1 MIFSSK
7 AICCNPPLID
17 RLTLFCFTGWRN
29 SCKRTLIF
37 FVFLL
42 LIAANL
48 KAQESTPFRLM
59 FWNVE
64 NLFDCKHD
72 TLKND
77 LEFLPTSMRNWSY
90 GRYKKKLANVAR
102 TITAVGEWVPP
113 VLVGLCEVENDSV
126 LRDLTLYSP
135 LKKEGYQYV
144 MTNSP
149 DKRGIDVALLYQR
162 GNFKLLSCESL
173 RISLPGEHSYP
184 TRDIL
189 HVTGRIINNDTLD
202 VFVVHLPSRLGGQ
215 KASEPN
221 RVCVA
226 ERIKAV
232 VDSLFFV
239 RSFPK
244 IVIMGDFNDYPEN
257 KSISEVLEAVAPP
270 NHPEPHHLY
279 NLLAS
284 KAKDRNFGSY
294 KYKGE
299 WNLLDQLIVS
309 GTFLTPDNHFYTNET
324 KAHVARLPFLL
335 IEDEKYGREQPF
347 RTYNGIRYQ
356 GGFSDHLPVYV
367 DFIIGASE

>member
-1 MIFSSK
+1 MTFLQKQTLLFS
-7 AICCNPPLID
+7 I
-17 RLTLFCFTGWRN
+17 
-29 SCKRTLIF
+29 
-37 FVFLL
+37 FLL
-42 LIAANL
+42 LIATNL
-48 KAQESTPFRLM
+48 KAQERTSFRLM

-77 LEFLPTSMRNWSY
+77 KEFLPTSMRAWNY

-102 TITAVGEWVPP
+102 TITAIGEWAHP
-113 VLVGLCEVENDSV
+113 LLIGMCEVENDSV
-126 LRDLTLYSP
+126 LRDITLYSP
-135 LKKEGYQYV
+135 LKKENYQYV

-149 DKRGIDVALLYQR
+149 DRRGIDVALLYQR
-162 GNFKLLSCESL
+162 GSFKLLDWEPL
-173 RISLPGEHSYP
+173 HISLPGKHSYP

-189 HVTGRIINNDTLD
+189 HVTGRIINGDTLD

-226 ERIKAV
+226 ERIKAA
-232 VDSLFFV
+232 VDSLFLV
-239 RSFPK
+239 RTQPK
-244 IVIMGDFNDYPEN
+244 IIIMGDFNDYPEN

-309 GTFLTPDNHFYTNET
+309 GTLLSPDSRFYTNET

-335 IEDEKYGREQPF
+335 IEDEKYGGEQPF

-367 DFIIGASE
+367 DFSVGASK